1 MGKHTCP
8 VISKP
13 DKPTKKVR
21 EMLEENPKVTS
32 SKIKSLFI
40 MASLRKRGDWNE
52 VEKATNRLVGEKG
65 ITNERENIKRGICP
79 YGENF
84 EAVVT
89 LKLYWDNQD
98 ELSIHKVNDSRGN
111 LHFLLYL

>member
-1 MGKHTCP
+1 
-8 VISKP
+8 
-13 DKPTKKVR
+13 
-21 EMLEENPKVTS
+21 
-32 SKIKSLFI
+32 

-52 VEKATNRLVGEKG
+52 VEKATNRLVDKKR
-65 ITNERENIKRGICP
+65 ITNERENKKRGTCP
-79 YGENF
+79 YRENF

-111 LHFLLYL
+111 LDFLSYIFKTSKEQLL

>member
-1 MGKHTCP
+1 
-8 VISKP
+8 
-13 DKPTKKVR
+13 
-21 EMLEENPKVTS
+21 MLEENPKVTS

-40 MASLRKRGDWNE
+40 MASLRKGGDWNE

-65 ITNERENIKRGICP
+65 STNERENIKRGICP

>member
-1 MGKHTCP
+1 
-8 VISKP
+8 
-13 DKPTKKVR
+13 
-21 EMLEENPKVTS
+21 
-32 SKIKSLFI
+32 

-52 VEKATNRLVGEKG
+52 VEKTTNRLVDKKG
-65 ITNERENIKRGICP
+65 ITNERENKKRGTCS
-79 YGENF
+79 YRENF

-111 LHFLLYL
+111 LDFLSYIFKTSKEQLL